1 MARKTPHYSSLP
13 CPWYQWVLMGFM
25 RLAIVACLL
34 LPTGVKHAAAKIDAE
49 LGGALSGKEL
59 LYLEDAEAR
68 LSKHEALDRLH
79 SFKPYSRS
87 TVNLGF
93 TDSAYWLYIPQLLE
107 TSALK
112 EHATYYLE
120 VGYSLLDHVD
130 AVVLA
135 RPAGAQQ
142 SFGEA
147 RHFHTG
153 DREIFPQRPVP
164 HPNFVFPI
172 NVQPNMEYAVLLRI
186 KTDSAAQVPLDLWT
200 PAGFSKSTFDQAVFS
215 GGLIGI
221 IGIMALTNLLL
232 YLSVGDR
239 SYLYFALCMTGYALV
254 QACTLGLAFQYIW
267 PYSVF
272 LQEKGLMLA
281 VNFTFVALAL
291 FTREYLSLESFAP
304 RAATLLKALATANA
318 LICLLVTVLPYSAAV
333 KITILNLGFS
343 PSINFCAGVWLL
355 LHGYRSARFFVFAFS
370 IFIISA
376 VAFIL
381 SKFGLIDR
389 SLLTE
394 YSVHFGAITTVSL
407 MSFALA
413 DRIRIERK
421 LKEEAQD
428 AAIRHLDSYRTIY
441 EHSLEGLFQLD
452 DQGALL
458 VCNSAFLKLM
468 GAHSKAELVTLA
480 PTMKHLIPES
490 AEEFR
495 LLYQRLQK
503 RGHIIGYETS
513 CRDLLG
519 NQFWGTLNIHTVQ
532 LPNGRIGY
540 EGSLTDITDRR
551 RHQDQLKYYAEHDA
565 LTGLINR
572 LEFEKQVQRAIDTA
586 ATGEHEHAMLFM
598 DLDQFKIVNDTGG
611 HSAGDELL
619 RLLASEFSTIVKD
632 SDTIARFGGDEFAI
646 LLNDCDLDEAKKV
659 GDRLRAAVA
668 DFRFAWQG
676 KTFAIGVSI
685 GIVAITREIATIEN
699 LFSLADT
706 ACYAAK
712 DAGRNRV
719 VVHSDASH
727 AVRIRQGEMILVGEL
742 RNAIKADQL
751 RLYTQPIQALQR
763 PQKGVAYELLVRF
776 EAGDQ
781 TLLPGAFL
789 PAAERFNVIN
799 LIDRWVIEHYFEFL
813 KQNPRALETLSQA
826 NINLSAQTIGG
837 EDFQQFLTTMFKRFN
852 IPENKICFEI
862 TESAAVASLTDTK
875 HFLMSMRRNGLK
887 FALDDFGSGFSSYSY
902 LKSLPVDLLKIDGSF
917 VRDVFEDPVD
927 LAMVKSITEIAH
939 LTGMGVCA
947 EYVES
952 KAVLELMTH
961 LGVDY
966 AQGFYIGQPELL
978 FSGSGQRL
986 PEPEVQ

>member
-1 MARKTPHYSSLP
+1 M
-13 CPWYQWVLMGFM
+13 
-25 RLAIVACLL
+25 
-34 LPTGVKHAAAKIDAE
+34 
-49 LGGALSGKEL
+49 
-59 LYLEDAEAR
+59 
-68 LSKHEALDRLH
+68 LSKAEALDQLDT
-79 SFKPYSRS
+79 FKPYTRR

-93 TDSAYWLYIPQLLE
+93 SDAVHWLFIPQLLE
-107 TSALK
+107 FHTLK
-112 EHATYYLE
+112 EQATYYLE

-130 AVVLA
+130 AVVLT
-135 RPAGAQQ
+135 RPAGSEQPFDQA
-142 SFGEA
+142 A
-147 RHFHTG
+147 HFHTG
-153 DREIFPQRPVP
+153 DREIFAQRPVP
-164 HPNFVFPI
+164 HPNFIFPI
-172 NVQPNMEYAVLLRI
+172 DVLPDTEYAVLLRI
-186 KTDSAAQVPLDLWT
+186 KTDSAVQVPLNLWT
-200 PAGFSKSTFDQAVFS
+200 PAGFSENTFDQAVFS

-221 IGIMALTNLLL
+221 IAIMALTNLLL

-239 SYLYFALCMTGYALV
+239 SYLYFAMCMSGYAIV

-267 PYSVF
+267 PASIF

-281 VNFTFVALAL
+281 ANFTLASLAL
-291 FTREYLSLESFAP
+291 FTREFLGLESFAP
-304 RAATLLKALATANA
+304 RAASIFRLLAAANI
-318 LICLLVTVLPYSAAV
+318 LICVLVLVLPYSAAI
-333 KITILNLGFS
+333 KITTLNVGVS
-343 PSINFCAGVWLL
+343 PFLNYCIGVWLL
-355 LHGYRSARFFVFAFS
+355 IQGHKSARLYVSAFS
-370 IFIISA
+370 VFIVSA
-376 VAFIL
+376 VIFIL
-381 SKFGLIDR
+381 SKFGLVDR
-389 SLLTE
+389 SLFSE
-394 YSVHFGAITTVSL
+394 YSVHFGAITAVSL

-413 DRIRIERK
+413 DRIRLERK

-452 DQGALL
+452 ENGTLL

-468 GAHSKAELVTLA
+468 GAHSKAELATLA
-480 PTMKHLIPES
+480 PTMKNLVPES
-490 AEEFR
+490 AVEFR
-495 LLYQRLQK
+495 LLYKRLKNHGQV
-503 RGHIIGYETS
+503 IGYETS

-519 NQFWGTLNIHTVQ
+519 NQFWGTLNMHTVQ
-532 LPNGRIGY
+532 LPGERMGY
-540 EGSLTDITDRR
+540 EGSLIDITDRR

-572 LEFEKQVQRAIDTA
+572 LVFEKQVQGAIETA
-586 ATGEHEHAMLFM
+586 ATGDHEHAMLFM

-632 SDTIARFGGDEFAI
+632 TDTIARFGGDEFAI

-659 GDRLRAAVA
+659 GDRLREAVA
-668 DFRFAWQG
+668 DFKFAWQG
-676 KTFAIGVSI
+676 KTFSIGVSI
-685 GIVAITREIATIEN
+685 GIVAITQEIATLEN

-751 RLYTQPIQALQR
+751 RLFTQPIQALQR
-763 PQKGVAYELLVRF
+763 QRKGAAYELLVRF

-799 LIDRWVIEHYFEFL
+799 LIDRWVIEHYFDFL

-826 NINLSAQTIGG
+826 NINLSAQTIGSQ
-837 EDFQQFLTTMFKRFN
+837 DFQQFLTAMFKRYE

-966 AQGFYIGQPELL
+966 AQGFYIGEPEVL
-978 FSGSGQRL
+978 FSGSGQQR
-986 PEPEVQ
+986 PEQ